1 MDENLKSRLTNL
13 ISDLYF
19 MSESEYPFTIEELHE
34 KDFSQIE
41 KNILSKYE
49 PEPKL
54 IRIETTDFFNRII
67 NNFET
72 SEDELSQS
80 FAKKYKDLYQ
90 FIIQECTS
98 SLVLKCGKIEVGVFI
113 ILEFKNG
120 SFTLLKTISVET

>member
-49 PEPKL
+49 PQSKL

-67 NNFET
+67 NNFEIA
-72 SEDELSQS
+72 EDELSQS
-80 FAKKYKDLYQ
+80 FAKKYKELYQ
-90 FIIQECTS
+90 FIIQACKS

-120 SFTLLKTISVET
+120 SFTSLKTISVET

>member
-1 MDENLKSRLTNL
+1 MDENIKLQLTKL
-13 ISDLYF
+13 VSDLYF

-49 PEPKL
+49 PESKL

-72 SEDELSQS
+72 SEDELSKS

-113 ILEFKNG
+113 ILELKNG

>member
-1 MDENLKSRLTNL
+1 MDENIKLQLTKL
-13 ISDLYF
+13 VSDLYF

-49 PEPKL
+49 PESKL

>member
-49 PEPKL
+49 PESKL

-72 SEDELSQS
+72 SEDELSKS

-90 FIIQECTS
+90 FIIQDCTS

-113 ILEFKNG
+113 ILELKNG

>member
-49 PEPKL
+49 PESKL

-72 SEDELSQS
+72 SEDELSKS

-90 FIIQECTS
+90 FIIQASKS

>member
-1 MDENLKSRLTNL
+1 MDENIKLQLTKL
-13 ISDLYF
+13 VSDLYF

-49 PEPKL
+49 PESKL

-72 SEDELSQS
+72 SEDELSKS

-90 FIIQECTS
+90 FIIQACTS

-113 ILEFKNG
+113 ILELKNG

>member
-1 MDENLKSRLTNL
+1 MDENIKLQLTKL
-13 ISDLYF
+13 VSDLYF

-49 PEPKL
+49 PESKL

-72 SEDELSQS
+72 SEDELSKS

-90 FIIQECTS
+90 FIIQACKS

-113 ILEFKNG
+113 ILELKNG
-120 SFTLLKTISVET
+120 SFTSLKTISVET

>member
-1 MDENLKSRLTNL
+1 MDENIKLQLTKL

-19 MSESEYPFTIEELHE
+19 MSESEYPFIIEELQE
-34 KDFSQIE
+34 KDISKIE

-49 PEPKL
+49 PQSKL
-54 IRIETTDFFNRII
+54 IKIETTDFFKRII

-72 SEDELSQS
+72 SEDELSKS
-80 FAKKYKDLYQ
+80 FAKKYKELYH

-98 SLVLKCGKIEVGVFI
+98 STVLKCGKIEVGVFI
-113 ILEFKNG
+113 ILEFKNE

>member
-49 PEPKL
+49 PESKL

-72 SEDELSQS
+72 SEDELSKS

-90 FIIQECTS
+90 FIIQASKS

-113 ILEFKNG
+113 ILELKNG
-120 SFTLLKTISVET
+120 SFSLLKTISVET

>member
-49 PEPKL
+49 PESKL

-72 SEDELSQS
+72 SEDELSKS

-90 FIIQECTS
+90 FIIQACTS

-113 ILEFKNG
+113 ILELKNG

>member
-1 MDENLKSRLTNL
+1 MDENIKLQLTKL
-13 ISDLYF
+13 VSDLYF

-49 PEPKL
+49 PESKL
-54 IRIETTDFFNRII
+54 MRIETTDFFNKII

-72 SEDELSQS
+72 SEDELSKS

-90 FIIQECTS
+90 FIIQACKS

-113 ILEFKNG
+113 ILELKNG
-120 SFTLLKTISVET
+120 SFTSLKTISVET

>member
-49 PEPKL
+49 PESKL

-72 SEDELSQS
+72 SEDELSNS

-90 FIIQECTS
+90 FIIQACKS

-113 ILEFKNG
+113 ILELKNG
-120 SFTLLKTISVET
+120 SFSLLKTISVET

>member
-67 NNFET
+67 NNFEA
-72 SEDELSQS
+72 SEDELSKS
-80 FAKKYKDLYQ
+80 FAKNYKDLYQ
-90 FIIQECTS
+90 FMIQECTS

>member
-1 MDENLKSRLTNL
+1 MDENIKLQLTKL
-13 ISDLYF
+13 VSDLYF

-49 PEPKL
+49 PESKL

-113 ILEFKNG
+113 ILELKNG

>member
-1 MDENLKSRLTNL
+1 MDENIKLQLTKL
-13 ISDLYF
+13 VSDLYF

-49 PEPKL
+49 PESKL
-54 IRIETTDFFNRII
+54 IRIETTDFFNKII

-72 SEDELSQS
+72 SEDELSKS

-90 FIIQECTS
+90 YIIQACKS

-113 ILEFKNG
+113 ILELKNG
-120 SFTLLKTISVET
+120 SFTSLKTISVET

>member
-49 PEPKL
+49 PESKL

-72 SEDELSQS
+72 SEDELSKS
-80 FAKKYKDLYQ
+80 FARKYKDLYQ
-90 FIIQECTS
+90 FIIQACTS

-113 ILEFKNG
+113 ILELKNG
-120 SFTLLKTISVET
+120 SFTSLKTISVET

>member
-49 PEPKL
+49 PESKL

>member
-49 PEPKL
+49 PQSKL

-67 NNFET
+67 NNFEIA
-72 SEDELSQS
+72 EDELSQS
-80 FAKKYKDLYQ
+80 FAKKYKELYQ
-90 FIIQECTS
+90 FIIQACKS

-113 ILEFKNG
+113 ILELKNV

>member
-1 MDENLKSRLTNL
+1 MDENIKLQLTKL

-19 MSESEYPFTIEELHE
+19 MSESEYPFTIEELQE

-49 PEPKL
+49 PQSKL
-54 IRIETTDFFNRII
+54 IRIETTDFFKRII

-72 SEDELSQS
+72 SEDELSKS
-80 FAKKYKDLYQ
+80 FAKKYKELYQ

-98 SLVLKCGKIEVGVFI
+98 SKVFKCGKIEVGIFI
-113 ILEFKNG
+113 ILEFKNE

>member
-1 MDENLKSRLTNL
+1 MDENIKLQLTKL
-13 ISDLYF
+13 VSDLYF

-49 PEPKL
+49 PESKL

-72 SEDELSQS
+72 SEDELSNS

-90 FIIQECTS
+90 FIIQACKS

-113 ILEFKNG
+113 ILELKNG
-120 SFTLLKTISVET
+120 SFSLLKTISVET

>member
-1 MDENLKSRLTNL
+1 MDENIKLQLTKL
-13 ISDLYF
+13 VSDLYF

-49 PEPKL
+49 PESKL

-72 SEDELSQS
+72 SEDELSKS
-80 FAKKYKDLYQ
+80 FARKYKDLYQ
-90 FIIQECTS
+90 FIIQACTS

-113 ILEFKNG
+113 ILELKNG